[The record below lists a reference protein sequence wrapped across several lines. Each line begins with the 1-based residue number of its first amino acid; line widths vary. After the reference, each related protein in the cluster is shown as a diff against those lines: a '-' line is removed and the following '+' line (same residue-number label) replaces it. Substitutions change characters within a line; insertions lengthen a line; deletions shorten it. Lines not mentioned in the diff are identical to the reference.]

1 MHYVTNKSGYEYL
14 PHIADARFIAYGSTL
29 EQVFEQAA
37 LAMFNVIIDTNVL
50 KPEKTVGISVEST
63 GLDDLLFDYLS
74 ELLYLFEVETIIFGH
89 FTVNSINMSNNGY
102 TLDGQASGETTDP
115 EKHCFDCE
123 VKAVTYHQLTIE
135 KKENGYCAHVIV
147 DT

>member
-1 MHYVTNKSGYEYL
+1 MHYITNKSGYEYL

-37 LAMFNVIIDTNVL
+37 LAMFNVIIDTTVL
-50 KPEKTVGISVEST
+50 KPEKNVEISIKST
-63 GLDDLLFDYLS
+63 GLDDLLYDYLS

-102 TLDGQASGETTDP
+102 TLVGHASGETTDP
-115 EKHCFDCE
+115 KKHCFDCE
-123 VKAVTYHQLTIE
+123 VKAVTYHQLSIE
-135 KKENGYCAHVIV
+135 KKESAYCAHVLVI
-147 DT
+147 